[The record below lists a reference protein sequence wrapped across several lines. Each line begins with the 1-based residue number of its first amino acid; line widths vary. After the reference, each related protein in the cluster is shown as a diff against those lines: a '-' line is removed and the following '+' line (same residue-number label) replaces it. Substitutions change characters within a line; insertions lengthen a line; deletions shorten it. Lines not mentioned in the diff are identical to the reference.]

1 MNVVRFPGIGLE
13 FEFSKVAFSI
23 FGVSIYKYAMCI
35 VLGIV
40 VALILARLSK
50 NKYDIDYSFVLENT
64 IIGIIVGT
72 LGARLY
78 YVLFNLDYYLNNLGE
93 IFDFRSGGLAI
104 YGGLILGALAIFVNC
119 KIRKKDV
126 LDLFDYVA
134 PFVALAQSIG
144 RFGNFFNVEAYG
156 YETTSFLRMGI
167 STMTG
172 YMEVHPTFLYEAL
185 ATFLIFIILLVI
197 QRKRDFKG
205 QIFFG
210 YCALYAFS
218 RAIIEGLR
226 ADSLMFFGLRISQV
240 LSVILLIA
248 SVAILVYK
256 KRKEGKIR

>member
-50 NKYDIDYSFVLENT
+50 NKYDIDYSFVLENA

-126 LDLFDYVA
+126 LDLFDYLA

-156 YETTSFLRMGI
+156 YETTTFLRMGK

>member
-50 NKYDIDYSFVLENT
+50 NKYDIDYSFVLENA

-197 QRKRDFKG
+197 QRKRDLKG

>member
-1 MNVVRFPGIGLE
+1 MNIVRFPGVGLE

-40 VALILARLSK
+40 VALILAKLSK
-50 NKYDIDYSFVLENT
+50 NKFNIDYSFVLENT

-78 YVLFNLDYYLNNLGE
+78 YVLFNLDYYLNNVGE
-93 IFDFRSGGLAI
+93 IFNFRSGGLAI
-104 YGGLILGALAIFVNC
+104 YGGLIFGALAVFINC

-134 PFVALAQSIG
+134 PFIAIAQSIG

-167 STMTG
+167 LTMTG

-185 ATFLIFIILLVI
+185 ATLLIFIILIFI

-210 YCALYAFS
+210 YCALYAFV

-226 ADSLMFFGLRISQV
+226 ADSLMFFGFRISQV
-240 LSVILLIA
+240 LSIVLFIVSVI
-248 SVAILVYK
+248 ILVYK
-256 KRKEGKIR
+256 KRKEGKIK

>member
-1 MNVVRFPGIGLE
+1 MKVVRFPGIGLE

-126 LDLFDYVA
+126 LDFFDYVA

-226 ADSLMFFGLRISQV
+226 ADSLMFFGLRLSQV

-256 KRKEGKIR
+256 KRKEGKIK